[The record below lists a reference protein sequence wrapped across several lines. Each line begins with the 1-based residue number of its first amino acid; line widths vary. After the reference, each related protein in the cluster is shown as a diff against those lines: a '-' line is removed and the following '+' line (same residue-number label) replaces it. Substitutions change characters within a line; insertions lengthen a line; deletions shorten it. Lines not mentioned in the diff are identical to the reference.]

1 MIYASFVLF
10 VIYLKYILHLLKGLQ
25 SYCYFVYV
33 RPNRSA
39 QANLYSYHTPATITI
54 WWQRWDH
61 PYIGPFP
68 FEDTNHLIKIEFQV
82 YDTSVLVQRPLQK
95 KFTIYG
101 VRRFRSLRQRT
112 SGQFFQKYT
121 KIDITLLE
129 LHTHK
134 FPTPLLCVKR
144 DLRPLIVKSINTST
158 QRSSRCY
165 LNLRSDELND
175 MVPHTVIRIH
185 QKQSEPII
193 YFCMRVRRDTQM
205 R

>member
-1 MIYASFVLF
+1 MTLRCWCRDHCRKNLQFTALEGSAVYA
-10 VIYLKYILHLLKGLQ
+10 
-25 SYCYFVYV
+25 
-33 RPNRSA
+33 R
-39 QANLYSYHTPATITI
+39 
-54 WWQRWDH
+54 
-61 PYIGPFP
+61 
-68 FEDTNHLIKIEFQV
+68 E
-82 YDTSVLVQRPLQK
+82 LVD
-95 KFTIYG
+95 
-101 VRRFRSLRQRT
+101 S
-112 SGQFFQKYT
+112 FFQKYT

-185 QKQSEPII
+185 
-193 YFCMRVRRDTQM
+193 
-205 R
+205 